1 MKQQAVIFHGTGS
14 SPNDF
19 WIPWL
24 TNDLRAR
31 GFDVVVPQLPKADT
45 PDLSV
50 WTPFVQENV
59 TIEKDAILIGH
70 SAGCPLVLS
79 MLHKIE
85 VPIKRAILVAGY
97 TKPVPNM
104 PEDHPM
110 IMKQIDWARL
120 KRMCAE
126 FVFIHSDN
134 DPWGCD
140 VAQGEIMRQNLGGT
154 MAVLSGHGH
163 FGSNIF
169 KQPYQIF
176 PLLRDFCLTETL
188 TPPALLA

>member
-1 MKQQAVIFHGTGS
+1 MADEVVKRTSLDIFRPMGEVV
-14 SPNDF
+14 
-19 WIPWL
+19 
-24 TNDLRAR
+24 LRGRA
-31 GFDVVVPQLPKADT
+31 T
-45 PDLSV
+45 P
-50 WTPFVQENV
+50 
-59 TIEKDAILIGH
+59 IAIF
-70 SAGCPLVLS
+70 
-79 MLHKIE
+79 E
-85 VPIKRAILVAGY
+85 
-97 TKPVPNM
+97 PVPNM

-169 KQPYQIF
+169 KQPYQTF